1 MYCAIDVFGP
11 CVSVA
16 IEVAAEVAA
25 MVAILR
31 MRFSCLDP
39 RVKCFTIDWT
49 VRNIRRGFIFGHLH
63 LGMIR
68 YRASRGVDASIL
80 FATGRESIPGVAFVD
95 RSVDRRLT
103 DGRSLLDTAL
113 PRVGGSDTVSGT
125 VVGCMV
131 PPARSVQYT

>member
-1 MYCAIDVFGP
+1 MYCAIEVFRP

-16 IEVAAEVAA
+16 IEVAVLVAA

-68 YRASRGVDASIL
+68 YRGRGAL
-80 FATGRESIPGVAFVD
+80 MHLYCLRQGEKAFQ
-95 RSVDRRLT
+95 
-103 DGRSLLDTAL
+103 A
-113 PRVGGSDTVSGT
+113 
-125 VVGCMV
+125 
-131 PPARSVQYT
+131 